1 MLIQRNKIMKQE
13 VIKLESRYKE
23 VDSKLIKVKNNKYL
37 LETNSEY
44 IRINEDENMM
54 VDSIDLE
61 GGPMISIG
69 DTIQGKKIKSIKS
82 QYVIEFE

>member
-1 MLIQRNKIMKQE
+1 MKQE
-13 VIKLESRYKE
+13 AIKLESRYKD
-23 VDSKLIKVKNNKYL
+23 VDSKLIQVEDNKYL

-44 IRINEDENMM
+44 IRIDRDDNKILY
-54 VDSIDLE
+54 SIDPE

-69 DTIQGKKIKSIKS
+69 DTIQGKKVKSIKS

>member
-1 MLIQRNKIMKQE
+1 MKQE
-13 VIKLESRYKE
+13 VIKLESRYKD
-23 VDSKLIKVKNNKYL
+23 VNSKLIQVEDNKYL
-37 LETNSEY
+37 LNTNSKY
-44 IRINEDENMM
+44 IRLSRVSPSRDMIIH
-54 VDSIDLE
+54 SIDLE

>member
-1 MLIQRNKIMKQE
+1 MEQE
-13 VIKLESRYKE
+13 VIKLESRHKD
-23 VDSKLIKVKNNKYL
+23 VDSELIQIKDNKYL

-44 IRINEDENMM
+44 VRLSRAENRTIY
-54 VDSIDLE
+54 SIDLE

-82 QYVIEFE
+82 QYVVEFE

>member
-1 MLIQRNKIMKQE
+1 MEQE

-23 VDSKLIKVKNNKYL
+23 VNSKLIQIKDNKYL

-61 GGPMISIG
+61 GGPMINIG

-82 QYVIEFE
+82 QYVIEFEWFV

>member
-1 MLIQRNKIMKQE
+1 MKQE
-13 VIKLESRYKE
+13 VIKLESRYKD
-23 VDSKLIKVKNNKYL
+23 VDSKLIQVENNKYL

-44 IRINEDENMM
+44 VMINEDENMIIYY
-54 VDSIDLE
+54 IDLE

>member
-1 MLIQRNKIMKQE
+1 MKQE
-13 VIKLESRYKE
+13 VIKLKSRYKDINSE
-23 VDSKLIKVKNNKYL
+23 LIQIKDNTYL

-44 IRINEDENMM
+44 VRLSRAENRTIY
-54 VDSIDLE
+54 SIDLE
-61 GGPMISIG
+61 GGPMIDVG

>member
-1 MLIQRNKIMKQE
+1 MKQE

-23 VDSKLIKVKNNKYL
+23 VDSKLIQVEDNKYL

-44 IRINEDENMM
+44 IRINEDENMI
-54 VDSIDLE
+54 VQYIDLD
-61 GGPMISIG
+61 GGPMINIG

>member
-1 MLIQRNKIMKQE
+1 MEQE

-23 VDSKLIKVKNNKYL
+23 VNSKLIQIKDNKYL

-61 GGPMISIG
+61 GGPMIGIG
-69 DTIQGKKIKSIKS
+69 DTIQDKKIKSIKS

>member
-1 MLIQRNKIMKQE
+1 MKQE
-13 VIKLESRYKE
+13 VIKLESRYK
-23 VDSKLIKVKNNKYL
+23 DINSDLIQIKDNKYL

-44 IRINEDENMM
+44 IRLSRAENRTIY
-54 VDSIDLE
+54 SIDLE

>member
-1 MLIQRNKIMKQE
+1 MKQE
-13 VIKLESRYKE
+13 VIKLKSRYKDINSE
-23 VDSKLIKVKNNKYL
+23 LIQIKDNKYL

-44 IRINEDENMM
+44 VRLSRAENRTIY
-54 VDSIDLE
+54 SIDLE